1 MDRPTKRRRKGNNK
15 KKEDDPRAYAAQET
29 QKLMR
34 GILKKTYAMQ
44 LWYK

>member
-1 MDRPTKRRRKGNNK
+1 MNRPLKRRKKGNKK

-34 GILKKTYAMQ
+34 GIF
-44 LWYK
+44 